1 MCGKEEP
8 LKVALGP
15 SLVNLNQF
23 ISWFIVANFYNILI
37 SSSEVIENLFWR
49 KGVTVTVGINNYWRI
64 LLIAHLKNKAH
75 KMVKCLPEQ
84 LLAVKK
90 YPKK

>member
-1 MCGKEEP
+1 VASPYKYALGAAQVCGKEEP

-37 SSSEVIENLFWR
+37 SSSEVIENQFFNYWR

-64 LLIAHLKNKAH
+64 LLIF
-75 KMVKCLPEQ
+75 
-84 LLAVKK
+84 LA
-90 YPKK
+90 

>member
-49 KGVTVTVGINNYWRI
+49 KGVTVTVE
-64 LLIAHLKNKAH
+64 
-75 KMVKCLPEQ
+75 CLETEQ
-84 LLAVKK
+84 KSH
-90 YPKK
+90 PKQNQ

>member
-1 MCGKEEP
+1 VASPYKYALGAAQVCGKEEP

-49 KGVTVTVGINNYWRI
+49 KGVTVTVGINNYYQNDI
-64 LLIAHLKNKAH
+64 NI
-75 KMVKCLPEQ
+75 
-84 LLAVKK
+84 
-90 YPKK
+90 